1 MTKEGKN
8 IRLSLFGFNK
18 NEVDKYINNLEKQKI
33 NQLEELKES
42 IAMITSENK
51 MWERELEELKEMLD
65 NQLKQQD
72 FMQYALNKAETEI
85 KPLIMTTVK
94 NKNDSI
100 SVIKGIYESDNNV
113 VINDLN
119 EISEVNVCKLEND
132 VLSNSEE
139 NDIISQ
145 EILLEDMRKNM
156 QENISDKEELEN
168 STLKIA
174 TVEEEKSF
182 ENISDK
188 LESDFL
194 HTNVLEREQHFNM
207 SEEENASENSEYI
220 EDIAKDVPEI
230 QEEVIN
236 ENSHVLIEE
245 DNSEL
250 NLPNISVKISN
261 ENNNEAKSLTNFWE
275 EENDIEACKSFWDE
289 DFEEFS
295 EFEKVEELSE
305 IKKKL
310 ELKEIPLEETIE
322 KLVEKEHLLEKSME
336 DKDNSMDNIGFGFCN
351 RNDDKEN
358 KTKKYD
364 DEKIN
369 TSNIFLENKPVES
382 KAVTSEIKNIR
393 SKYLIGKIVGED
405 LMDKKGRLLAK
416 KGSTITED
424 LIEIIDKEGK
434 LAELILNMV
443 LPETSE

>member
-1 MTKEGKN
+1 MAKEGKN

-85 KPLIMTTVK
+85 KPLIMTTVE
-94 NKNDSI
+94 NKIDSI
-100 SVIKGIYESDNNV
+100 SVIKGVDQSHNNGM
-113 VINDLN
+113 INDFN
-119 EISEVNVCKLEND
+119 EIPEVDVCKSEND

-145 EILLEDMRKNM
+145 EILSEDIPKNM
-156 QENISDKEELEN
+156 QENISNKKELEN

-174 TVEEEKSF
+174 IVEEEKSF
-182 ENISDK
+182 ENISDE
-188 LESDFL
+188 LDSDSL

-207 SEEENASENSEYI
+207 FEEEKDSKNSECI

-230 QEEVIN
+230 EEEVIK
-236 ENSHVLIEE
+236 ENSHELIEE

-250 NLPNISVKISN
+250 NLPNISVEISN

-289 DFEEFS
+289 DFQEFL

-305 IKKKL
+305 IKNNL
-310 ELKEIPLEETIE
+310 EVEEISEEETIG
-322 KLVEKEHLLEKSME
+322 KTVEKEYLLEKSIE
-336 DKDNSMDNIGFGFCN
+336 DKDMSMNNIGFSFCN
-351 RNDDKEN
+351 RNDDKVN
-358 KTKKYD
+358 KTKKYG

-369 TSNIFLENKPVES
+369 ISNIFLENKPVES

-405 LMDKKGRLLAK
+405 LMDKQGRLLAK